1 MFNLIK
7 KPFIWVGAIL
17 GYIQNHFKA
26 MLFLLLVALIF
37 GSLEEDKLS
46 APNLAIV
53 KLEGEILNVD
63 EILENIEKAQKD
75 DHIKGVLLH
84 VDSPGG
90 ALAPSIEL
98 SLAIK
103 RLAEHKPVVA
113 YAAGSMTSGSYYA
126 SIWANHIIANPGA
139 FIGSIG
145 VLFQAPNVAELAKK
159 LGISEQII
167 TAGEYKQ
174 MGTFTREW
182 TDKERGALKELIN
195 DAYGLFVSDVA
206 RARKLDAN
214 KPNEFANA
222 KVFIAHKA
230 LNAKLID
237 EIGSL
242 NEAKAKVVELS
253 GVHNASWEKPDKVDK
268 WMKKLEGSTQL
279 PIFNLM
285 GYLK

>member
-1 MFNLIK
+1 MLELIK
-7 KPFIWVGAIL
+7 KPFIWIGAIL
-17 GYIQNHFKA
+17 SYIQNHFKA
-26 MLFLLLVALIF
+26 MLFVLLLVLIY
-37 GSLEEDKLS
+37 GSQEELKN
-46 APNLAIV
+46 PNLAIV
-53 KLEGEILNVD
+53 KIEGEILNVQD
-63 EILENIEKAQKD
+63 ILEEIDKADKD
-75 DHIKGVLLH
+75 DKIKGVLLQ

-98 SLAIK
+98 SMAVK

-126 SIWANHIIANPGA
+126 SIWSNYIIANPGA

-167 TAGEYKQ
+167 TAGDYKQ

-182 TDKERGALKELIN
+182 TPKERGALKDLID
-195 DAYGLFVSDVA
+195 DAYTLFITDVA
-206 RARKLDAN
+206 TARGLNLA

-222 KVFIAHKA
+222 QVFIANKA
-230 LNAKLID
+230 LGIHLID
-237 EIGSL
+237 EVGSIQT
-242 NEAKAKVVELS
+242 AKNKVEELS
-253 GVHNASWEKPDKVDK
+253 NVSHAVWEKPDKMDK
-268 WMKKLEGSTQL
+268 WMKKLESSSKL

>member
-1 MFNLIK
+1 MIETLK
-7 KPFIWVGAIL
+7 KPFLWIGAIFN
-17 GYIQNHFKA
+17 YIQNHFKTVV
-26 MLFLLLVALIF
+26 LLLILIF
-37 GSLEEDKLS
+37 VFGSQDELKH
-46 APNLAIV
+46 PNLAVV
-53 KLEGEILNVD
+53 KIEGEILNVQ
-63 EILENIEKAQKD
+63 EILENLEDAAKDEK
-75 DHIKGVLLH
+75 IKGVLLH

-98 SLAIK
+98 SMAVK
-103 RLAEHKPVVA
+103 RLAEKKPVVA

-139 FIGSIG
+139 FVGSIG

-182 TDKERGALKELIN
+182 TAKERGALKELID
-195 DAYGLFVSDVA
+195 DAYTLFITDVA
-206 RARKLDAN
+206 SARGHNLA

-222 KVFIAHKA
+222 QVFIASKA
-230 LNAKLID
+230 PNVHLID
-237 EIGSL
+237 EIGSI
-242 NEAKAKVVELS
+242 NDAKTKVEELANVS
-253 GVHNASWEKPDKVDK
+253 HAVWQKPDPMDK
-268 WMKKLEGSTQL
+268 WMKKLESSSKL

>member
-1 MFNLIK
+1 MLELIK
-7 KPFIWVGAIL
+7 KPFIWIGAIFN
-17 GYIQNHFKA
+17 YIQNHFKTV
-26 MLFLLLVALIF
+26 LLLLILILVF
-37 GSLEEDKLS
+37 GSQDELKH
-46 APNLAIV
+46 PNLAVV
-53 KLEGEILNVD
+53 KIEGEILNVE
-63 EILENIEKAQKD
+63 EILENIEDATKD
-75 DHIKGVLLH
+75 EKIKGVLLQ

-98 SLAIK
+98 SMAVK
-103 RLAEHKPVVA
+103 RLAEKKPVVA

-139 FIGSIG
+139 FVGSIG

-182 TDKERGALKELIN
+182 TAKERGALKELID
-195 DAYGLFVSDVA
+195 DAYTLFITDVA
-206 RARKLDAN
+206 TARGLNLA

-222 KVFIAHKA
+222 QVFIASKA
-230 LNAKLID
+230 LNVHLID
-237 EIGSL
+237 EIGSI
-242 NEAKAKVVELS
+242 NDAKTKVEELANVS
-253 GVHNASWEKPDKVDK
+253 HAVWQKPDKMDK
-268 WMKKLEGSTQL
+268 WMKKLESSSKL

>member
-1 MFNLIK
+1 MLDLIK
-7 KPFIWVGAIL
+7 KPFIWIGAVFN
-17 GYIQNHFKA
+17 YIQNHFKTV
-26 MLFLLLVALIF
+26 LLLLILILVF
-37 GSLEEDKLS
+37 GSQDELKH
-46 APNLAIV
+46 PNLAVV
-53 KLEGEILNVD
+53 KIEGEILNVE
-63 EILENIEKAQKD
+63 EILENIEDATKD
-75 DHIKGVLLH
+75 EKIKGVLLQ

-98 SLAIK
+98 SMAVK
-103 RLAEHKPVVA
+103 RLAEKKPVVA

-139 FIGSIG
+139 FVGSIG

-182 TDKERGALKELIN
+182 TAKERGALKELID
-195 DAYGLFVSDVA
+195 DAYTLFITDVA
-206 RARKLDAN
+206 TARGLNLA

-222 KVFIAHKA
+222 QVFIASKA
-230 LNAKLID
+230 LNVHLID
-237 EIGSL
+237 EIGSI
-242 NEAKAKVVELS
+242 NDAKTKVEELANVS
-253 GVHNASWEKPDKVDK
+253 HAVWQKPDKMDK
-268 WMKKLEGSTQL
+268 WMKKLESSSQL

>member
-1 MFNLIK
+1 MNFIK
-7 KPFIWVGAIL
+7 QPFIWIGAIL

-26 MLFLLLVALIF
+26 MLFILFLVLIF
-37 GSLEEDKLS
+37 GSISEDKLET
-46 APNLAIV
+46 PNLAII
-53 KLEGEILNVD
+53 KIEGEITKID
-63 EILENIEKAQKD
+63 EILENIDKAQKD
-75 DHIKGVLLH
+75 THIKGVLLH

-98 SLAIK
+98 SMAVK
-103 RLAEHKPVVA
+103 RLASHKPVVA

-126 SIWANHIIANPGA
+126 SIWSNYIIANPGA

-182 TDKERGALKELIN
+182 TPKEKGALKELID
-195 DAYGLFVSDVA
+195 DAYALFVKDVSEA
-206 RARKLDAN
+206 RGLDAN
-214 KPNEFANA
+214 NPKEFANA
-222 KVFIAHKA
+222 RVFIAGKA
-230 LNAKLID
+230 LHVKLID
-237 EIGSL
+237 EIGSI
-242 NEAKAKVVELS
+242 NEAKEKLETLANVK
-253 GVHNASWEKPDKVDK
+253 APIWEKPDKMDK
-268 WMKKLEGSTQL
+268 WMKRLESSAQL

>member
-7 KPFIWVGAIL
+7 KPFIVAGTIL
-17 GYIQNHFKA
+17 SYIQNHFKA
-26 MLFLLLVALIF
+26 MLFLLLVVLIF

-126 SIWANHIIANPGA
+126 SIWANHIMANPGA

-206 RARKLDAN
+206 SARKLDAN

-230 LNAKLID
+230 LNVKLID

-253 GVHNASWEKPDKVDK
+253 GVQNASWEKPDKVDK

>member
-1 MFNLIK
+1 MLELIK
-7 KPFIWVGAIL
+7 KPFSWIGAVIN
-17 GYIQNHFKA
+17 YIQNHFKTTLLILVLIA
-26 MLFLLLVALIF
+26 LFA
-37 GSLEEDKLS
+37 GSQDELKN
-46 APNLAIV
+46 PNLAIV
-53 KLEGEILNVD
+53 KIEGEILNVE
-63 EILENIEKAQKD
+63 EILDNLDKADKDEK
-75 DHIKGVLLH
+75 IKGVLLH

-98 SLAIK
+98 SMAVK

-145 VLFQAPNVAELAKK
+145 VLFQAPNVSELAKK

-182 TDKERGALKELIN
+182 TPKEKGALKELID
-195 DAYGLFVSDVA
+195 DAYGLFVKDVA
-206 RARKLDAN
+206 TARGLN
-214 KPNEFANA
+214 LGKPNEFANA
-222 KVFIAHKA
+222 QVFIANKA
-230 LNAKLID
+230 LNIHLID
-237 EIGSL
+237 EIGSIYD
-242 NEAKAKVVELS
+242 AKAKVQELANIDHP
-253 GVHNASWEKPDKVDK
+253 VWQKADPMDK
-268 WMKKLEGSTQL
+268 WMKKLESSSKL
-279 PIFNLM
+279 PLFNLM

>member
-7 KPFIWVGAIL
+7 KPFIVAGTIL
-17 GYIQNHFKA
+17 SYIQNHFKA
-26 MLFLLLVALIF
+26 MLFLLLVVLIF

-75 DHIKGVLLH
+75 EHIKGVLLH

-195 DAYGLFVSDVA
+195 DAYGLFVNDVA
-206 RARKLDAN
+206 SARKLDAS

-253 GVHNASWEKPDKVDK
+253 GVQNASWEKPDKVDK